1 MVKVIENFLPL
12 EYQNK
17 VSEMLEDDY
26 FPWYYTSSIYNKKLV
41 VPKFDN
47 ITYSP
52 GLYHTVKD
60 SEKGTN
66 SNDNVLDRVMPILNY
81 FEKREDINIDEVLR
95 IRIRRTL
102 QYPGHNETKY
112 NVPHVDLGG
121 VANYKT
127 LIYYPE
133 DSDGDTILFD
143 SKERF
148 GSETHVEI
156 IQSIKSEIGR
166 FAPKK
171 GKALYFK
178 GDTIHAG
185 NNPINYPVRTVINF
199 DFLVKEQYAN

>member
-1 MVKVIENFLPL
+1 MVKKKTCVFISGKGSNLKNLISHSRDNNFP
-12 EYQNK
+12 
-17 VSEMLEDDY
+17 
-26 FPWYYTSSIYNKKLV
+26 
-41 VPKFDN
+41 
-47 ITYSP
+47 
-52 GLYHTVKD
+52 
-60 SEKGTN
+60 
-66 SNDNVLDRVMPILNY
+66 
-81 FEKREDINIDEVLR
+81 INISLV
-95 IRIRRTL
+95 ITNIKNAKGIG
-102 QYPGHNETKY
+102 YPKKY
-112 NVPHVDLGG
+112 NIPHVDLGG

-156 IQSIKSEIGR
+156 IQSIRGEIGR

-199 DFLVKEQYAN
+199 DFLVKE